1 MVIYSGF
8 PTKNSAGKIMKT
20 LVCVKRVIDYNVKIR
35 VKTDKSGVET
45 ENVKMSM
52 NPFDEIAVEEAVRL
66 KEKGIISEIV
76 ILSIG
81 SATSQET
88 IRTGL
93 AMGGDR
99 GILVLTEDLS
109 LEPLCVAKVIKSI
122 CDKEKPEL
130 VIMGKQAIDDDF
142 NQTGQILSTLME
154 CPQATFASKIEKVD
168 EKSFNITR
176 EVDGGL
182 ETIRSEIPCV
192 ITTDLRLNEPR
203 YASLPNIMKAKQKKI
218 EEIKVETLGIDL
230 SKRLTIIEVN
240 EPPERK
246 PGVVVGDVDELVTKL
261 KDEAKVI

>member
-1 MVIYSGF
+1 
-8 PTKNSAGKIMKT
+8 MKA

-52 NPFDEIAVEEAVRL
+52 NPFDEIAVEEAVKL
-66 KEKGIISEIV
+66 KEKGVIDEIIV
-76 ILSIG
+76 LSIG
-81 SATSQET
+81 AETSQET

-99 GILVLTEDLS
+99 GVLVKTNGQEID
-109 LEPLCVAKVIKSI
+109 PLNVGKIIKYI
-122 CDKEKPEL
+122 FDKESPDM
-130 VIMGKQAIDDDF
+130 VILGKQAIDDDC
-142 NQTGQILSTLME
+142 NQTGQILSSLLD
-154 CPQATFASKIEKVD
+154 CHQATFASKVEVNDDKTINV
-168 EKSFNITR
+168 TR

-182 ETIRSEIPCV
+182 ETIKISIPCV

-218 EEIKVETLGIDL
+218 DILDINDLNIDIKRRVET
-230 SKRLTIIEVN
+230 IEVS

-246 PGVVVGDVDELVTKL
+246 PGVIVNDVDSLIDKL
-261 KDEAKVI
+261 KNEANVI